1 MRDSPE
7 RGKHLSVIFLGSQTS
22 NRTGDADYKELAILS
37 SALSKPY
44 AEFCLFSKSPN
55 IIYYLEVTMAFF
67 TTFIL
72 GVPPLIPTSTL
83 RLPRFTE
90 ILVNPF
96 PWLQ

>member
-1 MRDSPE
+1 MLTYE
-7 RGKHLSVIFLGSQTS
+7 G
-22 NRTGDADYKELAILS
+22 LATLS
-37 SALSKPY
+37 SALSRPY
-44 AEFCLFSKSPN
+44 AGFCPFSKSPN
-55 IIYYLEVTMAFF
+55 ITYYLEVTMAFV